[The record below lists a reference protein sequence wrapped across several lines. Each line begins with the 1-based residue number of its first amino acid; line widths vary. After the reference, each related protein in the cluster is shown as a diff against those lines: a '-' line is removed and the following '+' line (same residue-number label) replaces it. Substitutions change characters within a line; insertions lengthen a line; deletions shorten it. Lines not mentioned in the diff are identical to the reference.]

1 MRLNHIFL
9 LLALALSFVAG
20 LFIGRKHREVVKET
34 VVVRDTIIV
43 RDTFY
48 LYAEECK
55 KLIFTGGTLYT
66 SSLLARMN
74 VESEASFFLHPFAG
88 LSYSFTRKIFTPYIG
103 AEFQLRKNISGQFIY
118 MFDKTVGL
126 GIIWR
131 F

>member
-1 MRLNHIFL
+1 MKLNHIL
-9 LLALALSFVAG
+9 LIVSLALSFVAG
-20 LFIGRKHREVVKET
+20 LFIGRRHREVVKET
-34 VVVRDTIIV
+34 VIVRDTVVIK
-43 RDTFY
+43 DTFY

-74 VESEASFFLHPFAG
+74 MESRASFFLYPFLG
-88 LSYSFTRKIFTPYIG
+88 LSYSFTRRTFTPYIG
-103 AEFQLRKNISGQFIY
+103 AEFQLRENLSGQFIY
-118 MFDKTVGL
+118 MFDKTIGL